1 MYTFLAEVYLI
12 VLQAKAHSLL
22 VFALIFSR
30 EKKKIQLCTGLPRI
44 QFLPTIVADAN

>member
-30 EKKKIQLCTGLPRI
+30 EKKIQLCTGLPRI